1 MERERQILHI
11 ESHAGGEIIRTS
23 VQARATFTPNH
34 ARWIYTEKLSE
45 DEAPVAETLET
56 ELDEEGRVIRAHM
69 KRVGGFTL
77 HFEEGREWNSE
88 MRTPAGRLEVQIQ
101 TTRLTGRANNNRID
115 LSIAYRLFLGGEE
128 SGKVEIRYWSEPLE
142 DRKERAM

>member
-1 MERERQILHI
+1 MEQERQTLHI

-45 DEAPVAETLET
+45 DEAPVAETLEA

-77 HFEEGREWNSE
+77 HFEEGREWKSE

-101 TTRLTGRANNNRID
+101 TTRLTGRANKNTID

-128 SGKVEIRYWSEPLE
+128 SGSVEIRYQSEPLE
-142 DRKERAM
+142 DRKE